1 LSKKTIFFF
10 SKNWPECM
18 KKEFELD
25 RLYSEEKI
33 LSGIG
38 FKNFLSNFSAP
49 KICDF

>member
-1 LSKKTIFFF
+1 MT
-10 SKNWPECM
+10 
-18 KKEFELD
+18 KEFELD